1 MPGIVPVPDGTRLGR
16 VGCGMRRFRSDDGSH
31 GDAPVR
37 VLLDLHPRDGAA
49 LRAGTVRLSPGQR
62 VPDEG
67 LSRHAVDELALIVA
81 GSLQAES
88 GGEAADL
95 DAGDVTLIPAGEAHW
110 ARAGENGAEIFWV
123 WFGDVAAEDAASES
137 P

>member
-1 MPGIVPVPDGTRLGR
+1 
-16 VGCGMRRFRSDDGSH
+16 MRRFTSDDRSR
-31 GDAPVR
+31 GDEPVR
-37 VLLDLHPRDGAA
+37 VLLDLLPRDAAA

-62 VPDEG
+62 VPAEG

-95 DAGDVTLIPAGEAHW
+95 GAGEVTLIPAGEPHW
-110 ARAGENGAEIFWV
+110 ARAGEEGAEIFWV
-123 WFGDVAAEDAASES
+123 WFGDVAAEDAASGTS
-137 P
+137 